1 MADAVCRC
9 GTYVRAYVSLGA
21 KINCPH
27 CGQLVTMGGTSSQET
42 GSVEVNDDSF
52 LEKPGFGSIW
62 FWIAGGLLAAALP
75 IGLMAW
81 SSITWNNRDASPMD
95 AIQEDL
101 EVVAPP
107 EPVKAS
113 PKTRSLWSAQAA
125 WTQDAQRY
133 SLDKELQSLTM
144 EITAAGESINPADFW
159 AKVQGQTNGKDRPGY
174 QKVIDRLASY
184 PVDSFSTLENTVG
197 SDWSVVGFYQDTNDL
212 GVLVRYFFEPLPS
225 NSVTNRFGDWI
236 GHCQSILS
244 FDEFAQTAN
253 GLFPEQTVIP
263 DADLIPNK
271 ELSPDDSAFC
281 HFTPR
286 FGYMVLIIKPDS
298 NGVSCTDVV
307 SLPGEVRMSSIGADG
322 QSKIQDIFG
331 EYQSVSDLSLA
342 QTLFLGLDEES
353 NNSILDPRKVIKT
366 ISLDRARMLAEIAEA
381 SLQDPDSM
389 SFRMTKF
396 QREFPDDF
404 GDDALLVSLW
414 FSHHQDKKMS
424 TSFDDFGRFFVEA
437 AHRLYMRTNDPLL
450 LDVKSRVYLAYGK
463 RLESDKCLQDMEGSN
478 FKSLNLLFRRIEE
491 AKNAR
496 NKEQLLNYLT
506 QLNELLQQ
514 KPALASNR
522 ALRSK
527 WNRQWLDWRTE
538 SQTN

>member
-1 MADAVCRC
+1 
-9 GTYVRAYVSLGA
+9 
-21 KINCPH
+21 
-27 CGQLVTMGGTSSQET
+27 MGGTSSQET
-42 GSVEVNDDSF
+42 GSVDISDDR
-52 LEKPGFGSIW
+52 LQEKSVFGSLW
-62 FWIAGGLLAAALP
+62 FWMVGGLLAVALP

-81 SSITWNNRDASPMD
+81 SSAIWSHRDASLLGEK
-95 AIQEDL
+95 QEDFK
-101 EVVAPP
+101 VFVPP

-113 PKTRSLWSAQAA
+113 PKKRSLWSAQAA
-125 WTQDAQRY
+125 WTQEAQR
-133 SLDKELQSLTM
+133 SSFDKELQSLTT
-144 EITAAGESINPADFW
+144 EITAAGESMNSADFW
-159 AKVQGQTNGKDRPGY
+159 AKVQGLTDGKDLPRY

-184 PVDSFSTLENTVG
+184 PVDSYSTIENTVG

-212 GVLVRYFFEPLPS
+212 GVLVRYFFEPLSS
-225 NSVTNRFGDWI
+225 NSVTNRSDDWI

-244 FDEFAQTAN
+244 FDEFAQSAN
-253 GLFPEQTVIP
+253 GLFLEKTVTPEP
-263 DADLIPNK
+263 DLIPNK
-271 ELSPDDSAFC
+271 QPSADDSAFY

-298 NGVSCTDVV
+298 NGVTCTDVV
-307 SLPGEVRMSSIGADG
+307 SIPGEVRMSTVGADG
-322 QSKIQDIFG
+322 HPKIQDFFG
-331 EYQSVSDLSLA
+331 EYQSVSDRSIA
-342 QTLFLGLDEES
+342 RTLFLGLDQES
-353 NNSILDPRKVIKT
+353 TNTTFDPRRVIKT
-366 ISLDRARMLAEIAEA
+366 ISSDRARMLAEIAEA

-450 LDVKSRVYLAYGK
+450 LDVKSRIYYAYGK
-463 RLESDKCLQDMEGSN
+463 RLESDKCLQDLEGSN

-496 NKEQLLNYLT
+496 DKEQLLNYLT